1 MTKKQFWLFIFT
13 PIVVV
18 ATTLSVVLP
27 VSLISARNKRLNE
40 LKDQTPTSFVDG
52 KERIPFH
59 TNVQRAYLRD
69 NIESITN
76 YAQGIEELSR
86 PAEIEFTW
94 NGGEKPFSVYLSERE
109 DYSDSYIY
117 NTDEQKISFINLKID
132 TKYYFKVISGE
143 NTIREDS
150 FLTDNE
156 IIRNMYVSG
165 VTNVRDLGG
174 YKVSEGTTKQGLIF
188 RTGRLNENGTETIT
202 DKITTKGKQTMLNE
216 MKVKSEIDLRLVD
229 NNEVGGLKEGVG
241 VLGGTVHYYQC
252 PMDYNQSF
260 ESEINTKALKKV
272 FEILGN
278 SENYPTF
285 FHCSIGT
292 DRTGYVAWVIN
303 ACLGVNEGYLWRDY
317 LFSNFG
323 NIGGKRTIN
332 SIQNNY
338 VKAIN
343 NIPGLNLKEKVTTY
357 LLNKGITKAQIDTLR
372 SMMIG

>member
-69 NIESITN
+69 TIESITN